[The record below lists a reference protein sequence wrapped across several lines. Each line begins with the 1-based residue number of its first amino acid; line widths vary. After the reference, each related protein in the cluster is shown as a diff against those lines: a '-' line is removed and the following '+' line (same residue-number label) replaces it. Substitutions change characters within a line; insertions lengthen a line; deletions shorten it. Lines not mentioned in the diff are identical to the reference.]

1 MTIKY
6 PVKRSAPGR
15 AGPNTSLVLGSA
27 TWCWYGLMFY
37 QLRQKTHPTPHLH
50 YIHQETHLICNQVTT
65 KCASSPPV
73 GNCESTS
80 PPYLQNIKLQP
91 FNKNIDENKKRK
103 KIDKYRYDGQLTYEA
118 NNQTASMFNTILQC
132 SAVQQYHWHLYCC
145 NLILHNLDICC
156 W

>member
-37 QLRQKTHPTPHLH
+37 QLRQKIHPTPHLH

-65 KCASSPPV
+65 KCASSPHLQLETV
-73 GNCESTS
+73 KVSHHLTCKISNCNHLTKI
-80 PPYLQNIKLQP
+80 LMNIK
-91 FNKNIDENKKRK
+91 KERK
-103 KIDKYRYDGQLTYEA
+103 QINRYDGQLTYEA
-118 NNQTASMFNTILQC
+118 NNQTVSMFNTILQC
-132 SAVQQYHWHLYCC
+132 SAVQQCH
-145 NLILHNLDICC
+145 
-156 W
+156 